1 MRWQSWRKSTTKQ
14 EQDSRKKKWAKFTYI
29 GSETRYITKLFKNS
43 KIKVTYTTNKN
54 LGKLLFTNKNQQV
67 DKYDANGVY
76 QLECPTCNKKYIGQT
91 DRPFTT
97 RFRKHYNDFKYAN
110 NRSKFTQHIIEEGH
124 NFGRMNKIMEVIH
137 VKKKGKMLDTL
148 EMFHIY

>member
-76 QLECPTCNKKYIGQT
+76 QLECPTCNKKY
-91 DRPFTT
+91 
-97 RFRKHYNDFKYAN
+97 
-110 NRSKFTQHIIEEGH
+110 
-124 NFGRMNKIMEVIH
+124 
-137 VKKKGKMLDTL
+137 
-148 EMFHIY
+148 